1 MDTYAQCSM
10 SFCTLIWRMELSVSV
25 NTWESHA
32 GFSSLSRAFN
42 FFLLDAQLIATLVHF
57 NCFGMSTVYN
67 TALKREAAAGKK
79 RESEEQN
86 DVQLRRNKQR
96 VLMLPSRGITA
107 RMRHLINDLEA
118 LLPHAKK
125 GTLTYMERYSYI
137 FIRLKTRLQVWSIG
151 LERTC
156 RLEQLQCT

>member
-1 MDTYAQCSM
+1 
-10 SFCTLIWRMELSVSV
+10 
-25 NTWESHA
+25 
-32 GFSSLSRAFN
+32 
-42 FFLLDAQLIATLVHF
+42 
-57 NCFGMSTVYN
+57 MSTVYN
-67 TALKREAAAGKK
+67 TALKREAVAGKK

-125 GTLTYMERYSYI
+125 GTLTYMERYSCI
-137 FIRLKTRLQVWSIG
+137 FIRLKTRLQV
-151 LERTC
+151 
-156 RLEQLQCT
+156 

>member
-1 MDTYAQCSM
+1 
-10 SFCTLIWRMELSVSV
+10 
-25 NTWESHA
+25 
-32 GFSSLSRAFN
+32 
-42 FFLLDAQLIATLVHF
+42 
-57 NCFGMSTVYN
+57 MSTVYN
-67 TALKREAAAGKK
+67 TALKREAVAGKK

-137 FIRLKTRLQVWSIG
+137 FIRLKTRLQV
-151 LERTC
+151 
-156 RLEQLQCT
+156 

>member
-1 MDTYAQCSM
+1 
-10 SFCTLIWRMELSVSV
+10 
-25 NTWESHA
+25 
-32 GFSSLSRAFN
+32 
-42 FFLLDAQLIATLVHF
+42 
-57 NCFGMSTVYN
+57 MSTVYN

-79 RESEEQN
+79 RESEERN

-125 GTLTYMERYSYI
+125 GTHIYMERDSYI
-137 FIRLKTRLQVWSIG
+137 SNRLKTRLPV
-151 LERTC
+151 
-156 RLEQLQCT
+156 